1 MRRARPGAVALQR
14 RLLGFTLIELVITVA
29 IIGLLAALAAP
40 VAETVVRRS
49 KEQDLKAALMQI
61 RDAIDAYKDAADS
74 GRIAKAATDTGYPGS
89 LDVLVN
95 GVVDK
100 GSPTGGKIYFLRRI
114 PRDPFADAGVP
125 AGQTWLL
132 RASDSPPDAPRD
144 GRDVFDVRSLSEGK
158 ALDGT
163 YYKEW

>member
-1 MRRARPGAVALQR
+1 MQRARLVR
-14 RLLGFTLIELVITVA
+14 GFTLIELVITVA

-40 VAETVVRRS
+40 VAETVVRRG

-74 GRIAKAATDTGYPGS
+74 GRIAKAATDSGYPAS

-100 GSPTGGKIYFLRRI
+100 TSASGAKIYFMRRI
-114 PRDPFADAGVP
+114 PRDPFADQSLSP
-125 AGQTWLL
+125 AQTWVL
-132 RASDSPPDAPRD
+132 RASDSPPDAPRA
-144 GRDVFDVRSLSEGK
+144 GKDVYDVSSQAEGK
-158 ALDGT
+158 ALDGSL
-163 YYKEW
+163 YREW